1 MASLVKYTLSDSKSR
16 FYSPVDDGII
26 DVVNDMA
33 WTYSPK
39 ESRYDV
45 PYVRLVEYQQT
56 TGQLIAAIVYYA
68 RVLGLVGRDGLGTIL
83 QTDDPLDVYKFK
95 YFAEPTGFEYKL
107 PYFNPKKLN
116 RGNDFGFEENPFSGL
131 VAFGKDVKAFGN
143 NSGLGVGTTLAG
155 FVGGATPLI
164 QSAGAV
170 LNTLVPGKINFEFP
184 MSWDST
190 NIETIDVT
198 FDLFNVGKEEDIYK
212 NRRFCHLLSYQNTAS
227 RRNFAI
233 VDPPVIYSLE
243 IPDVVQFPACYVST
257 LDIKNLGNTRLLE
270 IGGSMRT
277 IPEAYRINMTFTSLL
292 MPSRNI
298 MRAAEKG
305 RTVQA
310 ISDSAPFKRYQEA
323 YAKALAQGFVKNG
336 NITDGSSDPVLVE
349 LRESARGVDRAMGLE
364 SGSTFRTTV
373 EPLRNVTTAR

>member
-33 WTYSPK
+33 WTLSPK

-45 PYVRLVEYQQT
+45 PYIRLKEYQQT
-56 TGQLIAAIVYYA
+56 TGQLIASIVYYA
-68 RVLGLVGRDGLGTIL
+68 RVLALVGKDGLGTIL
-83 QTDDPLDVYKFK
+83 QSDDPLEVYKFK
-95 YFAEPTGFEYKL
+95 YFAEPTGFEYIL
-107 PYFNPKKLN
+107 PYFNPKKIT
-116 RGNDFGFEENPFSGL
+116 RGNSFGFEENPFSGL
-131 VAFGKDVKAFGN
+131 VEFGKDVKAFGN
-143 NSGLGVGTTLAG
+143 AANIKGVTGIAG
-155 FVGGATPLI
+155 FVGGLTPLV
-164 QSAGAV
+164 QSGAAL
-170 LNTLVPGKINFEFP
+170 LNTLIPGKINFEFP

-190 NIETIDVT
+190 NIETVEVT
-198 FDLFNVGKEEDIYK
+198 FDLFNVGKEEDVYK
-212 NRRFCHLLSYQNTAS
+212 NRRLCHLLSYQNTPS

-233 VDPPVIYSLE
+233 VDPPAIYSLE

-270 IGGSMRT
+270 IGGSKRT
-277 IPEAYRINMTFTSLL
+277 IPEAYRISMTFTSLL

-298 MRAAEKG
+298 MRATEKG
-305 RTVQA
+305 RTVEA

-323 YAKALAQGFVKNG
+323 YAKALSQGFVKNG

-349 LRESARGVDRAMGLE
+349 LRESARGVDEAMGLDR
-364 SGSTFRTTV
+364 GTTFRTTV
-373 EPLRNVTTAR
+373 APLRGALR